1 MVYKDSVIMKIV
13 YSINGTYNS
22 GGMEKVLCH
31 KANYFSEK
39 LGYEVTIITTEQ
51 KGRPNFFNFSNKIKF
66 IDLGINYDDDNNKN
80 IFIRL
85 YQSYKKRKI
94 HFFKLMQVLEIIKPD
109 ICISMFDRDFS
120 FLYKIKDGSKKI
132 LEFHFCKKMKVI
144 EQRNIIMKVIQ
155 YFRINTW
162 GNIVK
167 KYDKFVVLTE
177 EDKNDW
183 GKLKNI
189 TVIPN
194 SISLTSNEQAKL
206 QNKNILSIGRAS
218 YQKGFDLLLKAWAQS
233 TKKHQ
238 DWQLTIVGGGNKD
251 YMMDLIKKLRIGNNV
266 ILKQPTTEISKEYLN
281 ASIYVMSSRYEG
293 LPMVLIEAL
302 NYGLPIVS
310 FACPCGPKD
319 VIGDNIGGILVKKKY
334 NIKELSC
341 AINRVIENKEER
353 LKMGDEAVKKAQFY
367 SEKIIM
373 KRWTEL
379 FAETLNL

>member
-319 VIGDNIGGILVKKKY
+319 VIGDNIGGILVEKKY

>member
-189 TVIPN
+189 AVIPN

-319 VIGDNIGGILVKKKY
+319 VIGDNIGGILVEKKY

>member
-1 MVYKDSVIMKIV
+1 
-13 YSINGTYNS
+13 
-22 GGMEKVLCH
+22 MEKVLCH

-319 VIGDNIGGILVKKKY
+319 VIGDNIGGILVEKKY

>member
-1 MVYKDSVIMKIV
+1 MKIV

-319 VIGDNIGGILVKKKY
+319 VIGDNIGGILVEKKY

>member
-1 MVYKDSVIMKIV
+1 MKIV
-13 YSINGTYNS
+13 YCINGTYNS
-22 GGMEKVLCH
+22 GGMEKVLCN
-31 KANYFSEK
+31 KANYFSDQ
-39 LGYEVTIITTEQ
+39 LGYDVTIITTEQ
-51 KGRPNFFNFSNKIKF
+51 KGRQNFFNFSNKIKF
-66 IDLGINYDDDNNKN
+66 IDLGINYDDDKNTN
-80 IFIRL
+80 IFIRV
-85 YQSYKKRKI
+85 YESYKKRKI
-94 HFFKLMQVLEIIKPD
+94 HLLKLRKVLEIIKPD

-144 EQRNIIMKVIQ
+144 EQRNIVMKIIQ
-155 YFRINTW
+155 YVRVSTW
-162 GNIVK
+162 KNIVK

-183 GKLKNI
+183 GNLKNI
-189 TVIPN
+189 IVIPN
-194 SISLTSNEQAKL
+194 SISQTNNEKAKL
-206 QNKNILSIGRAS
+206 QNKNVLSIGRAS

-233 TKKHQ
+233 AKKHK

-251 YMMDLIKKLRIGNNV
+251 YMIDLIKKLKLENNV

-281 ASIYVMSSRYEG
+281 ASVYVMSSRYEG

-319 VIGDNIGGILVKKKY
+319 LIGDNIGGILVKNYK
-334 NIKELSC
+334 IKELSH

-367 SEKIIM
+367 SEETIM

-379 FAETLNL
+379 FAETLNS

>member
-1 MVYKDSVIMKIV
+1 MKIV
-13 YSINGTYNS
+13 YCINGTYNS
-22 GGMEKVLCH
+22 GGMEKVLCN
-31 KANYFSEK
+31 KANYFSDQ
-39 LGYEVTIITTEQ
+39 LGHDVIIITTEQ
-51 KGRPNFFNFSNKIKF
+51 KGRQNFFNFSNKIKF
-66 IDLGINYDDDNNKN
+66 IDLGINYDDDKNKN

-85 YQSYKKRKI
+85 YKSYKKRRI
-94 HFFKLMQVLEIIKPD
+94 HFLKLMEVLETIKPD

-144 EQRNIIMKVIQ
+144 EQKNIVMKAIQ
-155 YFRINTW
+155 YVRVNTW
-162 GNIVK
+162 KNIVR

-183 GKLKNI
+183 GNLKNI

-194 SISLTSNEQAKL
+194 SISHISYEQAKL
-206 QNKNILSIGRAS
+206 QKKNVLSIGRAS

-233 TKKHQ
+233 VEKHQ
-238 DWQLTIVGGGNKD
+238 NWQLTIVGGGNKA
-251 YMMDLIKKLRIGNNV
+251 YMIDLIRKLKLENNV
-266 ILKQPTTEISKEYLN
+266 ILKQPTTEISKEYLH

-319 VIGDNIGGILVKKKY
+319 VIGDNNGGILVENYDIKK
-334 NIKELSC
+334 LSH

-367 SEKIIM
+367 SEETIM

>member
-1 MVYKDSVIMKIV
+1 MKIV

-109 ICISMFDRDFS
+109 ICISMFVRDFS

-319 VIGDNIGGILVKKKY
+319 VIGDNIGGILVEKKY